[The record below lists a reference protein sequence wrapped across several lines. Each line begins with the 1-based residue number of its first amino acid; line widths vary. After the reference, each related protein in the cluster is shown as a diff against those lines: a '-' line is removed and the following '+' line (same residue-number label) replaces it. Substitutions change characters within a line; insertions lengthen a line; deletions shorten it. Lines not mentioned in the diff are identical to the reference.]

1 MPTQPAGA
9 TAATALP
16 PARPVPALSSDG
28 VTNAMRLQILTAEHS
43 SLVATRS
50 LAWNEAFTR
59 VGTYLA
65 LLSGAIVAL
74 ALVGQG
80 AQFGD
85 SFFVF
90 GLVILPVVLF
100 VGETTFV
107 RVGSS
112 NFHDAQCV
120 IGMNRIR
127 AGYLQLAPDLA
138 SFFVMGVHD
147 DPLGV
152 GQTMAFEPGAPL
164 FLQLMSASPSVIAVV
179 NSVLVGAIL
188 GFALLLLGVVVPV
201 VLSAAILAALA
212 AFVAHSVYGR
222 SRVRQLQADVH
233 PVFPT
238 PPSA

>member
-1 MPTQPAGA
+1 MSTQPGGA
-9 TAATALP
+9 TAATAP
-16 PARPVPALSSDG
+16 PPTRSLLGSDG

-43 SLVATRS
+43 SLLATRS

-80 AQFGD
+80 EFD
-85 SFFVF
+85 DTFFVF

-127 AGYLQLAPDLA
+127 AGYLLLAPDLA
-138 SFFVMGVHD
+138 PFFVMGVHD
-147 DPLGV
+147 DPAGV
-152 GQTMAFEPGAPL
+152 GRTMAFEPGLPQRL
-164 FLQLMSASPSVIAVV
+164 RLMSASPTVISVV

-188 GFALLLLGVVVPV
+188 GFALLLLDVTVPA
-201 VLSAAILAALA
+201 VLAATILAALA
-212 AFVAHSVYGR
+212 SFAAHSVYGR
-222 SRVRQLQADVH
+222 GRVRQLQGEVQ